1 MKNNFLLS
9 LLVIS
14 SLFASLLLNTSQTQA
29 QSFVSYVSGITMQ
42 NLEGADAEVMVDYYN
57 QSGEPIYQT
66 IDTIAGFGVKDY
78 ATIPTSSGFQGSV
91 VISSTKGIAAVS
103 TLRGDNKGRGAYIG
117 MSSGATTAVL
127 PLLMKNWGASNWNTW
142 FAVQNI
148 GSGDANI
155 TIDYAACP
163 GTSDKT
169 ATGIKPNSMVTF
181 NQATETCFLS
191 STGKVLTS
199 AVVTSDQ
206 PVIVVVSQESSN
218 VNSSLVSQ
226 GFTVGDT
233 NPVIPLMNSNN
244 PDTSGWRTAISV
256 FNMGGS
262 ATDVTITYV
271 KSSDGSTCT
280 ETQKIEAKQSK
291 VFAGNNLIVGA
302 PTGVTLT
309 CPTGQKLV
317 GSAYISDNTTNQPL
331 AVTVNQDRGSL
342 SSAYAGFSQ
351 AAATPK
357 VVFPQIQDRNGAASQ
372 WASSFMIL
380 NVGSNTTYVKCK
392 FANTTYT
399 AQSGALGSY
408 KAWEDLQRG
417 KISPSYVGSGECT
430 AYTNSNYTTVDTS
443 AKIVGVVNI
452 RGTGSGLYDLMMS
465 YEGINVTP

>member
-1 MKNNFLLS
+1 MKKHVLLALILITSLVLS
-9 LLVIS
+9 LT
-14 SLFASLLLNTSQTQA
+14 TSPSATSA
-29 QSFVSYVSGITMQ
+29 QSFASYVSGITMQ
-42 NLEGADAEVMVDYYN
+42 NLEGSSATVTVNYFN
-57 QSGEPIYQT
+57 QSGSVVHSTTDNIP
-66 IDTIAGFGVKDY
+66 AFGVKDY

-91 VISSTKGIAAVS
+91 VISSDKKVAAVS

-117 MSSGATTAVL
+117 QSSGATTAVL

-148 GSGDANI
+148 GSGDA
-155 TIDYAACP
+155 TINVDYAACP
-163 GTSDKT
+163 GSPDKT
-169 ATGIKPNSMVTF
+169 ISDVKPNSMATF
-181 NQATETCFLS
+181 SQATESCLTAS
-191 STGKVLTS
+191 KVLTS
-199 AVVTSDQ
+199 AVVTSNQ
-206 PVIVVVSQESSN
+206 PIIVVVSQESTV

-244 PDTSGWRTAISV
+244 PDTTGWRTAISI
-256 FNMGGS
+256 FNMGS
-262 ATDVTITYV
+262 SDTDVTVTYV
-271 KSSDGSTCT
+271 RASDGSTCQ
-280 ETQKIEAKQSK
+280 ETQTIPSKQSK

-302 PTGVTLT
+302 PSGVTLT
-309 CPTGQKLV
+309 CPVGQRLV
-317 GSAYISDNTTNQPL
+317 GSAYISGNTASQPL

-342 SSAYAGFSQ
+342 SSAYAGFSPS
-351 AAATPK
+351 AATPK
-357 VVFPQIQDRNGAASQ
+357 VVFPQIQDRNGSASQ

-380 NVGSNTTYVKCK
+380 NVGSNPTYVKCT

-417 KISPSYVGSGECT
+417 KIAPSYVGSGECT
-430 AYTNSNYTTVDTS
+430 AYTNSSYTTVDTS

-452 RGTGSGLYDLMMS
+452 RGTGTGLFDLMMS

>member
-1 MKNNFLLS
+1 MKNNFIVFLLVILS
-9 LLVIS
+9 LL
-14 SLFASLLLNTSQTQA
+14 ASLLLDTSQTQA

-42 NLEGADAEVMVDYYN
+42 NLEGADAQVTVNYYN
-57 QSGEPIYQT
+57 QSGVSTHQT
-66 IDTIAGFGVKDY
+66 TDTIPAFGVKDY

-91 VISSTKGIAAVS
+91 VISSTKKIAAVS

-155 TIDYAACP
+155 TVDYAACP
-163 GTSDKT
+163 GTNDKT
-169 ATGIKPNSMVTF
+169 VSGIKPNSMVTF
-181 NQATETCFLS
+181 NQGAETCFTS
-191 STGKVLTS
+191 SRVLTS
-199 AVVTSDQ
+199 AVVTSNQ
-206 PVIVVVSQESSN
+206 PIIVVISQESTV

-256 FNMGGS
+256 FNMGS
-262 ATDVTITYV
+262 SDTSVTMTYV

-280 ETQKIEAKQSK
+280 ETQVIPAKQSK

-302 PTGVTLT
+302 PPGVTLT
-309 CPTGQKLV
+309 CPVGQRLV
-317 GSAYISDNTTNQPL
+317 GSAYVSSNTTNQQL

-342 SSAYAGFSQ
+342 SSAYAGFSPT
-351 AAATPK
+351 AATPK

-380 NVGSNTTYVKCK
+380 NVGSNTTYVKCT

-430 AYTNSNYTTVDTS
+430 AYTNSSYTNVDTS

-452 RGTGSGLYDLMMS
+452 RGTGSGLFDLMMS

>member
-1 MKNNFLLS
+1 MKNNFIVFLLVILS
-9 LLVIS
+9 LL
-14 SLFASLLLNTSQTQA
+14 ASLLLDTSQTQA

-42 NLEGADAEVMVDYYN
+42 NLEEADAQVTVNYYN
-57 QSGEPIYQT
+57 QSGVSTHQT
-66 IDTIAGFGVKDY
+66 TDTIPKFGVKDY

-91 VISSTKGIAAVS
+91 VISSTKKIAAVS

-155 TIDYAACP
+155 TVDYAACP

-169 ATGIKPNSMVTF
+169 VSGIKPNSMVTF
-181 NQATETCFLS
+181 NQGAETCFTS
-191 STGKVLTS
+191 SRVLTS
-199 AVVTSDQ
+199 AVVTSNQ
-206 PVIVVVSQESSN
+206 PIIVVVSQESTI

-256 FNMGGS
+256 FNMGS
-262 ATDVTITYV
+262 SDTSVTITYV

-280 ETQKIEAKQSK
+280 ETQVIPAKQSK

-309 CPTGQKLV
+309 CPVGQRLV
-317 GSAYISDNTTNQPL
+317 GSAYVSSNTTNQPL

-342 SSAYAGFSQ
+342 SSAYAGFSPT
-351 AAATPK
+351 AATPK
-357 VVFPQIQDRNGAASQ
+357 VVFPQIQDRNGATSQ

-380 NVGSNTTYVKCK
+380 NVGSNTTYVKCT

-417 KISPSYVGSGECT
+417 KISSSYVGSGECT
-430 AYTNSNYTTVDTS
+430 AYTNSSYTNVDTS

-452 RGTGSGLYDLMMS
+452 RGTGSGLFDLMMS